1 MNRAKQSPAAADAD
15 ASEAQECAAALRA
28 FRDKLSARVAAAQDS
43 AGYAAALA
51 ALRDFDA
58 QARRVLRAV
67 APRRASVRRSRG
79 NASRSPAS
87 PSLCRN

>member
-1 MNRAKQSPAAADAD
+1 MKRAAQSAAADAD
-15 ASEAQECAAALRA
+15 AREAQECAAALRA

-51 ALRDFDA
+51 VLRDFDA

-67 APRRASVRRSRG
+67 APRRASVSRSRG
-79 NASRSPAS
+79 NARRSPAS
-87 PSLCRN
+87 PSPCRN

>member
-43 AGYAAALA
+43 ASYAAALA
-51 ALRDFDA
+51 AIRDFDA
-58 QARRVLRAV
+58 QARRVLRALS
-67 APRRASVRRSRG
+67 PRRRTPRARG
-79 NASRSPAS
+79 NA
-87 PSLCRN
+87 RNAAEPERK

>member
-1 MNRAKQSPAAADAD
+1 MKRAKQSPAAADAD

-51 ALRDFDA
+51 VLRDFDA

-67 APRRASVRRSRG
+67 APRRSRG

-87 PSLCRN
+87 PSPCRN

>member
-1 MNRAKQSPAAADAD
+1 MKRAKQSPAAADAD

-51 ALRDFDA
+51 VLRDFDA

-67 APRRASVRRSRG
+67 APRRASG
-79 NASRSPAS
+79 NARRSPAS
-87 PSLCRN
+87 PSPCRN